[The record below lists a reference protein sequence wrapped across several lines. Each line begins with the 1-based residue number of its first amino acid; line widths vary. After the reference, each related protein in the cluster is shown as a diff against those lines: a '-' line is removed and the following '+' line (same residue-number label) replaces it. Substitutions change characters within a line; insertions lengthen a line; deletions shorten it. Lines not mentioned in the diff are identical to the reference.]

1 MVNMSYP
8 TKEEI
13 NKVDNILT
21 DMRIENFIHED
32 FLSPQWWFLLS
43 LLIIP
48 WIIWWI
54 MVDKS
59 RIKQIWLYGAL
70 MSILIIYL
78 DDIGSEL
85 NLWNYPIKLI
95 NIVPRLNPID
105 ISVLPVMQMLIYQFF
120 PKWKTFIIANIII
133 SLFNSYI
140 AEPFFVKLNI
150 YELTNWKHSYSVPI
164 YILKAIVIKY
174 LLEKVLLKSRSK

>member
-1 MVNMSYP
+1 MSYP

-13 NKVDNILT
+13 NKVDNHLT
-21 DMRIENFIHED
+21 ELRLENFIHED
-32 FLSPQWWFLLS
+32 LLSPQWWLLLA

-48 WIIWWI
+48 WIVWWI
-54 MVDKS
+54 LVDKS
-59 RIKQIWLYGAL
+59 RIKQIWLFGVL
-70 MSILIIYL
+70 LSILVIYL

-95 NIVPRLNPID
+95 NIVPRLNPVD
-105 ISVLPVMQMLIYQFF
+105 ISVLPVMHMLIYQYFS
-120 PKWKTFIIANIII
+120 KWKPFILANILI

-140 AEPFFVKLNI
+140 AEPIFVKINI
-150 YELTNWKHSYSVPI
+150 YELTNWKYTYSVPI

-174 LLEKVLLKSRSK
+174 FLEKVLLMSKRNR